1 MQAAEQG
8 QGEHGP
14 AGRLDDMPAMLAM
27 VLATAREHYVLLD
40 RDKRLRFASPG
51 ALRAFGLDP
60 NGLIG
65 RRWTEADLPAAWLER
80 AEAEWDRVI
89 GRGEAAAG
97 EFELPAAAG
106 LRTIE
111 YQADVVR
118 DDAGAVSGVLIAA
131 RDVTERK
138 AAERELRASED
149 RYRRAVTGAAVP
161 IMLHADDGE
170 VLAISDGLLA
180 ATGYARAD
188 LHRYESWLRLAYR
201 DRAPEI
207 AARVERRFREHLP
220 IPGVELEV
228 HTAQGGVLNWIWTAP
243 PPELLADGRYCLFA
257 IASDIT
263 ERKRTELALRTS
275 TTRLELALRAAR
287 MGVWD
292 WVLAEP
298 ASHWDEAQ
306 YRIFGVDPA
315 RFEPRLDAIWE
326 MVHPEDRDQLRALAE
341 RALATGEP
349 YQAEFRIVRPDGEV
363 RWCVGGTA
371 VTMDASGRAARIGG
385 ITYDVTEVKR
395 AEADLKATVD
405 QRDHLLFELHHR
417 VKNNLQLIA
426 SVLHLQAGRSREP
439 AVRRF
444 VEGAVAR
451 ISAIG
456 ATHDILHRGGP
467 FDRIDLAAYLREL
480 CQHLAASFLDGGA
493 RIEVEAP
500 ADAPRLDL
508 DRAVPLG
515 LIVNELVT
523 NAFKHGLAAD
533 GKVAVR
539 VSLVSC
545 PDGRWRLTVA
555 DGGTATPTRP
565 PGGERPKGL
574 GLQLVEVFARQL
586 GGSVQ
591 IRREPGFQV
600 SVDIVG

>member
-1 MQAAEQG
+1 
-8 QGEHGP
+8 
-14 AGRLDDMPAMLAM
+14 
-27 VLATAREHYVLLD
+27 
-40 RDKRLRFASPG
+40 
-51 ALRAFGLDP
+51 
-60 NGLIG
+60 
-65 RRWTEADLPAAWLER
+65 
-80 AEAEWDRVI
+80 
-89 GRGEAAAG
+89 
-97 EFELPAAAG
+97 
-106 LRTIE
+106 
-111 YQADVVR
+111 
-118 DDAGAVSGVLIAA
+118 
-131 RDVTERK
+131 
-138 AAERELRASED
+138 
-149 RYRRAVTGAAVP
+149 
-161 IMLHADDGE
+161 
-170 VLAISDGLLA
+170 
-180 ATGYARAD
+180 
-188 LHRYESWLRLAYR
+188 
-201 DRAPEI
+201 
-207 AARVERRFREHLP
+207 
-220 IPGVELEV
+220 
-228 HTAQGGVLNWIWTAP
+228 
-243 PPELLADGRYCLFA
+243 
-257 IASDIT
+257 
-263 ERKRTELALRTS
+263 
-275 TTRLELALRAAR
+275 
-287 MGVWD
+287 
-292 WVLAEP
+292 
-298 ASHWDEAQ
+298 
-306 YRIFGVDPA
+306 
-315 RFEPRLDAIWE
+315 
-326 MVHPEDRDQLRALAE
+326 MVHPEDRERLRALAE
-341 RALATGEP
+341 RALATGDP

-371 VTMDASGRAARIGG
+371 VTMDVGGRAARIGG

-444 VEGAVAR
+444 VAGAVAR

-493 RIEVEAP
+493 QIEVEAP
-500 ADAPRLDL
+500 AAAPRLDL

-539 VSLVSC
+539 VTLGSC

-555 DGGTATPTRP
+555 DGGTATPAKP
-565 PGGERPKGL
+565 PGGEPPKGL